1 MVRMQNLRNED
12 TSTIK
17 ILIILALFIASLQQF
32 SLDISGSGVTA
43 NYVYVC
49 IPFVFWFAGIKR
61 RFVRREQVVQI
72 ILIYS
77 LIYFIG
83 FPGDIFEFNNDIDNP
98 IRRLASFLVF
108 LFPLFLSFVEFKPCD
123 IGIFKKSVIIVS
135 VYYSLKSILA
145 FGSLSGVGVF
155 ELKGLLGSQ
164 RYGFILCFG
173 FFISLFNDK
182 LIIKKWLLPQRLF
195 MCSIILIGAIFT
207 FSRATIVSLIGGLV
221 FFLVLVLFK
230 KKRRINGKLAL
241 QVTNGKFKPFYLI
254 ASLVLVA
261 SVFIAFQNYYDVN
274 FLKFY
279 QTRFIDQLLD
289 GKLMESTLGNDQE
302 SSEGFRYYVLIHI
315 LDYLSA
321 HPLFGSSYQGLY
333 LLYDEFSDGAS
344 THNQY
349 TDIFL
354 RTGLLGGLLWL
365 FLLYR
370 LFRFC
375 SNDKGLQVGLVSIL
389 IYGFFHETF
398 KLSQGSFVFGML
410 LSFSYMS
417 AYFTKKCRKLL
428 ATPPSN
434 GAKYISAPVRQ

>member
-1 MVRMQNLRNED
+1 MVRRQNLRNEE
-12 TSTIK
+12 TPTIK
-17 ILIILALFIASLQQF
+17 TLIILALFIASLQAF
-32 SLDISGSGVTA
+32 SLDIAGQGVTA
-43 NYVYVC
+43 NYVYVL
-49 IPFVFWFAGIKR
+49 IPFVFWLVGVKR
-61 RFVRREQVVQI
+61 RLVRREQVVQI

-83 FPGDIFEFNNDIDNP
+83 FPGDIFEFNNNIGTP

-108 LFPLFLSFVEFKPCD
+108 LFPLFLSLVEFKPSD
-123 IGIFKKSVIIVS
+123 ISIFKTAVIIVS
-135 VYYSLKSILA
+135 VYYSLNSILA

-164 RYGFILCFG
+164 RYGFILCLG

-182 LIIKKWLLPQRLF
+182 LIIKKWILPQRVF
-195 MCSIILIGAIFT
+195 ICSIILIGAIFT

-230 KKRRINGKLAL
+230 KNRRINGKLAL
-241 QVTNGKFKPFYLI
+241 QATNRKFKPFYLI
-254 ASLVLVA
+254 TSLVLVA
-261 SVFIAFQNYYDVN
+261 SVFIAFQSYYDVK
-274 FLKFY
+274 FLEFY
-279 QTRFIDQLLD
+279 QTRFIDPLLD
-289 GKLMESTLGNDQE
+289 GTLMESTLGNDPE
-302 SSEGFRYYVLIHI
+302 SSEGYRYYTLIRI
-315 LDYLSA
+315 LDYLAA
-321 HPLFGSSYQGLY
+321 HPLFGSNYQGLY
-333 LLYDEFSDGAS
+333 LLYDEFEGSAS

-349 TDIFL
+349 SDIFL

-370 LFRFC
+370 VFRFC
-375 SNDKGLQVGLVSIL
+375 SHDRGLQVGLVSIL

-417 AYFTKKCRKLL
+417 AYITNPRKLL
-428 ATPPSN
+428 ATPLLK
-434 GAKYISAPVRQ
+434 GANTFPLL